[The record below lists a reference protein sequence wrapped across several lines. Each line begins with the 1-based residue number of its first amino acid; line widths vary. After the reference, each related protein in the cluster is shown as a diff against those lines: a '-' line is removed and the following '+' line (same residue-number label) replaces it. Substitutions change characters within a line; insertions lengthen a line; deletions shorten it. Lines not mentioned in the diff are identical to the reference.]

1 MMKMM
6 KMMKVLIPFAKQTA
20 PTQAL
25 GLSMRVVD
33 EAQTDLGRLLTRLGT
48 RRRGLTDAEVQE
60 RLRQYG
66 PNEVAH
72 EKPPH
77 WFIQLLQAFNNPFVY
92 ILLGLAIVSF
102 LTEDIEATIILT
114 LMVAISGG
122 LRFVQEFRS
131 TQAAAKLKAMV
142 STTATV
148 SRRDNTFDRSRQKEV
163 PIQELVPGDIVHLSA
178 GDMVPADVRLL
189 TAKDLFVSQAILTG
203 ESLPVEKY
211 DTLGSVVEKMA
222 TSFSHTSTDPL
233 DTPTVV
239 FMGTTVVSGTA
250 LAVVVATGNQ
260 TYFGSLAKNLVGQRS
275 LTSFEKGVKGVS
287 WLLIGFMAVMVPIVF
302 LLNGLG
308 KGDWGNAFLF
318 AISVAVGLT
327 PEMLPMI
334 VTANL
339 ARGAVVM
346 ANRQVVVKRLNA
358 IQNFGAMDV
367 LCTDKTGTLTQDKII
382 LERHLDIYGQADET
396 PLQYGYLN
404 SYYQTGLKNL
414 LDVAVLEH
422 GEIHLV
428 PNLHQRYQKVDEVPF
443 DFVRR
448 RMSVIVTDQEQ
459 HLLICKGA
467 VEEIVNLCTHAH
479 AEGDIVPLTQPLY
492 QQTLQV
498 TRHLNEDGL
507 RVIAVAY
514 RRFSEP
520 KSTYSAQDEF
530 NLTLVGYLAFLDP
543 PKDSAET
550 AIAALQAHGVKVKVI
565 TGDNDLVTRKVCR
578 EVGLYVHHTLLGHEV
593 EKMSDQELADK
604 VETTTVF
611 AKMSPLQKARI
622 IQMLKHKGHTVGYL
636 GDGINDAAA
645 LRDAD
650 VGISVDTAVDIA
662 KESADIILLEKSL
675 MVLEQGILEGRRTF
689 GNILKYLNMTAS
701 SNFGNVFSVMGAS
714 AMLPFLPMQ
723 PIHLLIQNLL
733 YDISQTTIPF
743 DQVDR
748 EFLQYPQKWNVP
760 NLGRFM
766 LFIGPISSIFDYA
779 TYGLMWFI
787 FSANTLEKASLFQS
801 GWFVEGLLS
810 QTVIIHMIRTG
821 KIPFLQSTASL
832 PVIITTGIIMTIGII
847 IPFTTFGASIGMVPL
862 PSSYFPWLIAILGS
876 YCFLT
881 QTIKVWY
888 IHKFGKWL

>member
-1 MMKMM
+1 
-6 KMMKVLIPFAKQTA
+6 MKVLIPFGKKTTSAQSIR
-20 PTQAL
+20 
-25 GLSMRVVD
+25 LSMRVVE
-33 EAQTDLGRLLTRLGT
+33 EAHTDIGKLLTRLNT
-48 RRRGLTDAEVQE
+48 RRKGLTDAEVKD

-66 PNEVAH
+66 FNEVAH

-77 WFIQLLQAFNNPFVY
+77 WVVQLLQAFNNPFVY

-102 LTEDIEATIILT
+102 LTDDMQGTIVLA
-114 LMVAISGG
+114 LMVVISGV

-163 PIQELVPGDIVHLSA
+163 PIQQLVPGDIVHLSA

-222 TSFSHTSTDPL
+222 TSLSHASTDPL

-239 FMGTTVVSGTA
+239 FMGTSIVSGTA
-250 LAVVVATGNQ
+250 MAVVVATGSR
-260 TYFGSLAKNLVGQRS
+260 TYFGSLAKNLVGKRS
-275 LTSFEKGVKGVS
+275 LTSFEKGVKDVS

-302 LLNGLG
+302 LLNGIG
-308 KGDWGNAFLF
+308 KGNWGDAFLF
-318 AISVAVGLT
+318 AVSVAVGLT

-339 ARGAVVM
+339 ARGAIVM
-346 ANRQVVVKRLNA
+346 ANQKVVVKRLNA

-382 LERHLDIYGQADET
+382 LERHLDIHGQDNET
-396 PLQYGYLN
+396 PLKYGYLN

-422 GEIHLV
+422 GEMNLV
-428 PNLHQRYQKVDEVPF
+428 PNLHQQYQKVDEVPF
-443 DFVRR
+443 DFIRR
-448 RMSVIVTDQEQ
+448 RMSVVVEEQ
-459 HLLICKGA
+459 GNHLLICKGA
-467 VEEIVNLCTHAH
+467 VEEVINLCTQAYS
-479 AEGDIVPLTQPLY
+479 EGAIVPLTGALH
-492 QQTLQV
+492 QQALQV

-514 RRFSEP
+514 RQFSEP
-520 KSTYSAQDEF
+520 KPTYSAQDEF

-543 PKDSAET
+543 PKDSAGA
-550 AIAALQAHGVKVKVI
+550 AIAALQTHGVNVKVI

-593 EKMSDQELADK
+593 EQMSDQELGDM

-611 AKMSPLQKARI
+611 AKMSPLQKARV
-622 IQMLKHKGHTVGYL
+622 IQILKRKGHTVGYL

-675 MVLEQGILEGRRTF
+675 MVLERGVLEGRRTF

-701 SNFGNVFSVMGAS
+701 SNFGNVFSVMGSS
-714 AMLPFLPMQ
+714 AILPFLPMQ

-733 YDISQTTIPF
+733 YDISQVTIPF

-748 EFLQYPQKWNVP
+748 EFLERPQKWNVP
-760 NLGRFM
+760 NIGRFM
-766 LFIGPISSIFDYA
+766 IFIGSISSIFDYT
-779 TYGLMWFI
+779 TYALMWFV
-787 FSANTLEKASLFQS
+787 FGANTPEEASLFQS
-801 GWFVEGLLS
+801 GWFIEGLLS
-810 QTVIIHMIRTG
+810 QTLIIHMIRTA
-821 KIPFLQSTASL
+821 KVPFLQSTAAL
-832 PVIITTGIIMTIGII
+832 PVILTTGIIMAIGIAV
-847 IPFTTFGASIGMVPL
+847 PFTAFGASVGMVPL

-876 YCFLT
+876 YCVLT

-888 IHKFGKWL
+888 IRKFGKWL

>member
-1 MMKMM
+1 
-6 KMMKVLIPFAKQTA
+6 MKVLIPFFGKKTTSAQ
-20 PTQAL
+20 PIR
-25 GLSMRVVD
+25 LSMRVVE
-33 EAQTDLGRLLTRLGT
+33 EAHTDIGKLLTRLNT
-48 RRRGLTDAEVQE
+48 RRKGLTDAEVKE

-66 PNEVAH
+66 FNEVAH

-77 WFIQLLQAFNNPFVY
+77 WFLQLLQAFNNPFIY

-102 LTEDIEATIILT
+102 LTDDMQGTIVLT
-114 LMVAISGG
+114 LMVVISGV

-148 SRRDNTFDRSRQKEV
+148 SRRDNTFDSSRQKEV
-163 PIQELVPGDIVHLSA
+163 PIQQLVPGDIVHLSA

-222 TSFSHTSTDPL
+222 TGLSHASTDPL

-239 FMGTTVVSGTA
+239 FMGTNIVSGTG
-250 LAVVVATGNQ
+250 LAVVVATGSQ
-260 TYFGSLAKNLVGQRS
+260 TYFGSLAKNLVGKRS
-275 LTSFEKGVKGVS
+275 LTSFEKGVKDVS

-302 LLNGLG
+302 LLNGIG
-308 KGDWGNAFLF
+308 KGNWGDAFLF
-318 AISVAVGLT
+318 SVSVAVGLT

-346 ANRQVVVKRLNA
+346 ADQKVVVKRLNA

-382 LERHLDIYGQADET
+382 LERHLDIHGQDDET
-396 PLQYGYLN
+396 PLKYGYLN

-414 LDVAVLEH
+414 LDVAVLKH
-422 GEIHLV
+422 GEINLV
-428 PNLHQRYQKVDEVPF
+428 PNLHQQYQKVDEVPF
-443 DFVRR
+443 DFIRR
-448 RMSVIVTDQEQ
+448 RMSVVLEEQ
-459 HLLICKGA
+459 GNHLLICKGA

-479 AEGDIVPLTQPLY
+479 AEGAIVQLTKALH

-514 RRFSEP
+514 RQFSEP
-520 KSTYSAQDEF
+520 KSSYSAQDEF

-543 PKDSAET
+543 PKESAEA
-550 AIAALQAHGVKVKVI
+550 AIAALQSHGVNVKVI

-593 EKMSDQELADK
+593 EQMSDQELGDM

-611 AKMSPLQKARI
+611 AKMSPLQKARV
-622 IQMLKHKGHTVGYL
+622 IQILRRKGHTVGYL

-675 MVLEQGILEGRRTF
+675 MVLERGILEGRRTF

-701 SNFGNVFSVMGAS
+701 SNFGNVFSVMGSS
-714 AMLPFLPMQ
+714 AILPFLPMQ

-733 YDISQTTIPF
+733 YDISQVTIPF

-748 EFLQYPQKWNVP
+748 EFLERPQKWNVP
-760 NLGRFM
+760 NIGRFM

-779 TYGLMWFI
+779 TYGLMWFM
-787 FSANTLEKASLFQS
+787 FGANTPEQASLFQS
-801 GWFVEGLLS
+801 GWFIEGLLS
-810 QTVIIHMIRTG
+810 QTLIIHMIRTA
-821 KIPFLQSTASL
+821 KVPFFQSTAAL
-832 PVIITTGIIMTIGII
+832 PVIVTTGVIMAIGIVT
-847 IPFTTFGASIGMVPL
+847 PFTAFGASVGMVPL
-862 PSSYFPWLIAILGS
+862 PFGYFPWLVAILGS
-876 YCFLT
+876 YCVLT

-888 IHKFGKWL
+888 IRKFGKWL

>member
-1 MMKMM
+1 
-6 KMMKVLIPFAKQTA
+6 MKVLTLFGKKTA
-20 PTQAL
+20 SIQPMR
-25 GLSMRVVD
+25 LSMRVVE
-33 EAQTDLGRLLTRLGT
+33 EAYIDIGKLLARLNT
-48 RRRGLTDAEVQE
+48 RRKGLTDAEVKE

-66 PNEVAH
+66 LNEVAH

-77 WFIQLLQAFNNPFVY
+77 WVVQLLQAFNNPFVY

-102 LTEDIEATIILT
+102 LTEDLKGTIVLT
-114 LMVAISGG
+114 LMVVISGL

-163 PIQELVPGDIVHLSA
+163 PIQQLVPGDIVHLSA
-178 GDMVPADVRLL
+178 GDMVPADARLL

-222 TSFSHTSTDPL
+222 TSLSHASTDPL

-239 FMGTTVVSGTA
+239 FMGTNIVSGTA
-250 LAVVVATGNQ
+250 MAVVVATGSQ
-260 TYFGSLAKNLVGQRS
+260 TYFGSLAKNLVGKRS
-275 LTSFEKGVKGVS
+275 LTSFEKGVKDVS

-302 LLNGLG
+302 LLNGIG
-308 KGDWGNAFLF
+308 KGNWGDAFLF
-318 AISVAVGLT
+318 AVSVAVGLT

-346 ANRQVVVKRLNA
+346 ADQKVVVKRLNA

-382 LERHLDIYGQADET
+382 LERHLDIYGQDDET
-396 PLQYGYLN
+396 PLKYGYLN

-414 LDVAVLEH
+414 LDAAVLEH
-422 GEIHLV
+422 GEMNLV
-428 PNLHQRYQKVDEVPF
+428 PNLHQQYQKVDEVPF
-443 DFVRR
+443 DFIRR
-448 RMSVIVTDQEQ
+448 RMSVIVEEQGQ

-467 VEEIVNLCTHAH
+467 VEEIVNLCTQAYS
-479 AEGDIVPLTQPLY
+479 EGDIVPLTGALH
-492 QQTLQV
+492 QQALQV
-498 TRHLNEDGL
+498 TRQLNEDGL

-514 RRFSEP
+514 RQFSEP
-520 KSTYSAQDEF
+520 KSAYSAQDEF

-543 PKDSAET
+543 PKDSAEA
-550 AIAALQAHGVKVKVI
+550 AIAALQTHGVNVKVI

-593 EKMSDQELADK
+593 EQMSDQELGDM

-622 IQMLKHKGHTVGYL
+622 IQILKRKGHTVGYL

-675 MVLEQGILEGRRTF
+675 MVLERGILEGRRTF
-689 GNILKYLNMTAS
+689 ANILKYLNMTAS
-701 SNFGNVFSVMGAS
+701 SNFGNVFSVMGSS
-714 AMLPFLPMQ
+714 AILPFLPMQ

-733 YDISQTTIPF
+733 YDISQVTIPF

-748 EFLQYPQKWNVP
+748 EFLERPQKWNVP
-760 NLGRFM
+760 NIGRFM
-766 LFIGPISSIFDYA
+766 IFIGPISSIFDYA
-779 TYGLMWFI
+779 TYGLMWFV
-787 FSANTLEKASLFQS
+787 FGANTPEQASLFQS

-810 QTVIIHMIRTG
+810 QTLIIHMIRTA
-821 KIPFLQSTASL
+821 KVPFFQSTAAL
-832 PVIITTGIIMTIGII
+832 PVIVTTGIIMAIGIAV
-847 IPFTTFGASIGMVPL
+847 PFTAFGASVGMMPL
-862 PSSYFPWLIAILGS
+862 PFSYFPWLIAILGS
-876 YCFLT
+876 YCVLT

-888 IHKFGKWL
+888 IRKFGKWL

>member
-1 MMKMM
+1 
-6 KMMKVLIPFAKQTA
+6 MKVLIPFGKKTA
-20 PTQAL
+20 STQPIR
-25 GLSMRVVD
+25 LSMRVVE
-33 EAQTDLGRLLTRLGT
+33 EAHTDIGKLLARLNT
-48 RRRGLTDAEVQE
+48 RRKGLTDAEVKE

-66 PNEVAH
+66 FNEVAH

-77 WFIQLLQAFNNPFVY
+77 WVVQLLQAFNNPFVY
-92 ILLGLAIVSF
+92 ILLGLVIVSF
-102 LTEDIEATIILT
+102 LTEDMKGTIVLT
-114 LMVAISGG
+114 LMVAISGV

-148 SRRDNTFDRSRQKEV
+148 TRRDNTFDRSRQKEV
-163 PIQELVPGDIVHLSA
+163 PIQQLVPGDIVHLSA

-222 TSFSHTSTDPL
+222 TSLSHASTDPL

-239 FMGTTVVSGTA
+239 FMGTNIVSGTA
-250 LAVVVATGNQ
+250 MAVVVATGSQ
-260 TYFGSLAKNLVGQRS
+260 TYFGSLAKNLVGKRS
-275 LTSFEKGVKGVS
+275 LTSFEKGVKEVS

-302 LLNGLG
+302 LLNGIG
-308 KGDWGNAFLF
+308 KGDWGDAFLF
-318 AISVAVGLT
+318 AVSVAVGLT

-339 ARGAVVM
+339 ARGAIVM
-346 ANRQVVVKRLNA
+346 ANRKVVVKRLNA

-382 LERHLDIYGQADET
+382 LERHLDIDGQDDET
-396 PLQYGYLN
+396 PLKYGYLN

-422 GEIHLV
+422 GEMNLV
-428 PNLHQRYQKVDEVPF
+428 PNLHQQYQKVDEVPF
-443 DFVRR
+443 DFIRR
-448 RMSVIVTDQEQ
+448 RMSVVVEEQ
-459 HLLICKGA
+459 GNHLLICKGA
-467 VEEIVNLCTHAH
+467 VEEVINLCTQAYS
-479 AEGDIVPLTQPLY
+479 EGAIVLLTKALH
-492 QQTLQV
+492 QQALQV

-514 RRFSEP
+514 RQFSEP
-520 KSTYSAQDEF
+520 KSSYSAQDEF

-543 PKDSAET
+543 PKDSAEA
-550 AIAALQAHGVKVKVI
+550 AITALQTHGVNVKVI

-593 EKMSDQELADK
+593 EQMSDQELGDI

-611 AKMSPLQKARI
+611 AKMSPLQKARV
-622 IQMLKHKGHTVGYL
+622 IQILKRKGHTVGYL

-675 MVLEQGILEGRRTF
+675 MVLERGILEGRRTF

-701 SNFGNVFSVMGAS
+701 SNFGNVFSVMGSS
-714 AMLPFLPMQ
+714 AILPFLPMQ

-733 YDISQTTIPF
+733 YDISQVTIPF

-748 EFLQYPQKWNVP
+748 EFLERPQKWNVP
-760 NLGRFM
+760 NIGRFM

-779 TYGLMWFI
+779 TYALMWFV
-787 FSANTLEKASLFQS
+787 FGANTPEQASLFQS
-801 GWFVEGLLS
+801 GWFIEGLLS
-810 QTVIIHMIRTG
+810 QTLIIHMIRTA
-821 KIPFLQSTASL
+821 KVPFFQSTAAL
-832 PVIITTGIIMTIGII
+832 PVIVTTGIIMTIGIVV
-847 IPFTTFGASIGMVPL
+847 PFTAFGASVGMVPL

-876 YCFLT
+876 YCVLT

-888 IHKFGKWL
+888 IRKFGKWL